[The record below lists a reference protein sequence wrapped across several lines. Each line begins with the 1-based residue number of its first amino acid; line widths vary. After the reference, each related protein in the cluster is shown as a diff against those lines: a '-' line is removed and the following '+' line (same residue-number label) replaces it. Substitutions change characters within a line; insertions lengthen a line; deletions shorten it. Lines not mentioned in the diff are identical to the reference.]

1 MLDTLLKLKN
11 SCLSL
16 LSWICVAIFSFM
28 TILGFYQIVTRY
40 IFNSP
45 STISEELLTY
55 SFTWLA
61 LFSATRVFGLRDHM
75 RMSFFADKFFHR
87 FSKGLALFSE
97 TLVFF
102 FSLIVLLFGGISITK
117 LTLSQTTAS
126 LGVSMGTVYVVLPVC
141 GVLICLFS
149 VLNILFILR
158 GREKA

>member
-1 MLDTLLKLKN
+1 MFDTLLKLKN
-11 SCLSL
+11 GCLSL
-16 LSWICVAIFSFM
+16 LSWICIVIFAFM

-149 VLNILFILR
+149 VLNILFILK